1 MHRVAFL
8 FATTMLLF
16 VAHPAH
22 CEESASDSQSAEKS
36 PGSDLRQL
44 VLMPEQARQLM
55 REDMLDHFAAL
66 NEISGYLAEN
76 NLDAAANIAV

>member
-1 MHRVAFL
+1 
-8 FATTMLLF
+8 
-16 VAHPAH
+16 
-22 CEESASDSQSAEKS
+22 
-36 PGSDLRQL
+36 
-44 VLMPEQARQLM
+44 M